1 DPEHGD
7 FFGDI
12 GVTVHDGPHTA
23 RIGGHTVWLEH
34 GDLIDPR
41 GLHHR
46 LVCRVARHPWLHRA
60 ARLAPPAALWAVAR
74 AYARRG
80 EHTYDEPLPAALLD
94 AYLPAR
100 AREGADVVVMG
111 HYHRAVVH
119 TRQVDG
125 RTVRFF
131 GLGDW
136 VKQRT
141 WLRFDGDFTLL
152 RYQDGGPPVALPEGD
167 HAPPP

>member
-1 DPEHGD
+1 M
-7 FFGDI
+7 
-12 GVTVHDGPHTA
+12 
-23 RIGGHTVWLEH
+23 EH

-41 GLHHR
+41 GLRHR
-46 LVCRVARHPWLHRA
+46 LVCRAARHPWLHRA

-74 AYARRG
+74 AYARQGR
-80 EHTYDEPLPAALLD
+80 HTYDDPLPAALLD
-94 AYLPAR
+94 DYLPAR
-100 AREGADVVVMG
+100 AREGVDVVIMG

-119 TRQVDG
+119 RREVEG

-141 WLRFDGDFTLL
+141 WLRWAGDFTLL
-152 RYQDGGPPVALPEGD
+152 RYQDDGPPLALDEGD